1 MDTTAGLLADAKN
14 RAELLTSR
22 FTALNDGNPG
32 FSYQGHLSGVEKAAT
47 GGDSVT
53 TALFAGPAGLADLE
67 RLLADDETF
76 VVWHL
81 RLGHPLWW
89 IGLTVQYTTTL
100 LKKIVSDL
108 ADEPQDGPELPSA
121 IELLTEPGGIQQFLA
136 GAMPA
141 WAYSPG
147 GTGYPGA
154 HWFSQTTEAITP
166 LSARCR
172 DRLRATL
179 RLELVGRQLCTS
191 TTGFLNVESAALAL
205 LSAEERTTAGDAA
218 ALADAVDAV
227 ENVHGHEWATAFT
240 TMAGEL
246 DPITWA
252 GLTEALA
259 AELETGGLKRS
270 DS

>member
-1 MDTTAGLLADAKN
+1 
-14 RAELLTSR
+14 
-22 FTALNDGNPG
+22 
-32 FSYQGHLSGVEKAAT
+32 
-47 GGDSVT
+47 
-53 TALFAGPAGLADLE
+53 
-67 RLLADDETF
+67 
-76 VVWHL
+76 
-81 RLGHPLWW
+81 
-89 IGLTVQYTTTL
+89 
-100 LKKIVSDL
+100 
-108 ADEPQDGPELPSA
+108 
-121 IELLTEPGGIQQFLA
+121 
-136 GAMPA
+136 MPA